1 MSNYNHSLNVLNISG
16 CSEFFFWPNEYL
28 NIFIREK
35 LWRTNIQIY
44 SVKDGW
50 PNEYLNIFVH
60 LKIYERIFE
69 YIFGNKKYTKRIFKY
84 ILCWNLCRICTNT
97 NIYDNEDDS
106 YKPKNDEEEVMYFI
120 NVDESD
126 DDASRKND
134 ILDITPNKLQNII
147 FNSPLMLL

>member
-1 MSNYNHSLNVLNISG
+1 M
-16 CSEFFFWPNEYL
+16 
-28 NIFIREK
+28 
-35 LWRTNIQIY
+35 
-44 SVKDGW
+44 
-50 PNEYLNIFVH
+50 
-60 LKIYERIFE
+60 
-69 YIFGNKKYTKRIFKY
+69 
-84 ILCWNLCRICTNT
+84 

>member
-1 MSNYNHSLNVLNISG
+1 M
-16 CSEFFFWPNEYL
+16 
-28 NIFIREK
+28 
-35 LWRTNIQIY
+35 
-44 SVKDGW
+44 
-50 PNEYLNIFVH
+50 
-60 LKIYERIFE
+60 
-69 YIFGNKKYTKRIFKY
+69 
-84 ILCWNLCRICTNT
+84 

-106 YKPKNDEEEVMYFI
+106 YKPKNDQEEFMYFI